1 MSTACI
7 FDIQRFS
14 LHDGPGI
21 RTTVFFKG
29 CSLSCLWCHNP
40 ESQSPAPELMLYKEK
55 CTGCGACRAF
65 CGKAFTDACTRC
77 GACAIICPS
86 GARER
91 TGREADT
98 NEIVRTVL
106 RDVPFYNTSGGG
118 VTLSGG
124 EPLLQPDAAY
134 DILAACKQN
143 GVHTA
148 VETAGNVPQAALE
161 RILPVTDLFLFDIK
175 GINEALH
182 MKNTGVS
189 NRRILE
195 NARWLV
201 AQGADV
207 RFRMPYV
214 PGFNDREAPAVASFA
229 KASARPPELMAYHG
243 IGAGKYAALG
253 RSYKAE
259 NVAPPAADE
268 MQRLAR
274 SLGAI
279 FEPAGV

>member
-29 CSLSCLWCHNP
+29 CSLRCLWCHNP
-40 ESQSPAPELMLYKEK
+40 ESQSPAPELMFYKEK
-55 CTGCGACRAF
+55 CTGCGACSAF
-65 CGKAFTDACTRC
+65 CGKAFTDACVRC
-77 GACAIICPS
+77 GSCAAVCPS
-86 GARER
+86 CARER
-91 TGREADT
+91 TGRKADT
-98 NEIVRTVL
+98 SEIVRNVL

-124 EPLLQPDAAY
+124 EPLLQPAAAY
-134 DILAACKQN
+134 EILAECKQN

-148 VETAGNVPQAALE
+148 VETAGNVPQGTLE
-161 RILPVTDLFLFDIK
+161 KILPVTDLFLFDIK
-175 GINEALH
+175 GINETLYV
-182 MKNTGVS
+182 KNTGVP

-195 NARWLV
+195 NARFL
-201 AQGADV
+201 ASTGAEM
-207 RFRMPYV
+207 RLRMPYV
-214 PGFNDREAPAVASFA
+214 PGCNDQEAPAVAAFA
-229 KASARPPELMAYHG
+229 KACGRPLELMAYHG

-253 RSYKAE
+253 RTYSAE
-259 NVAPPAADE
+259 NVAPPTADE

-274 SLGAI
+274 SLGAM
-279 FEPAGV
+279 FDPAGV